1 MSDDDSELQRLQ
13 AKRLAEMQKNISSRE
28 TVEEKPKSTEEK
40 IVNPREALIK
50 QLGFRGL
57 EVLTNAE
64 SQFPNEIKMVID
76 KLYELI
82 KTGEITEIPTSGIFV
97 EVGLVPSTDYLSNL
111 VALDDYK
118 RVKIDPITQQTSV
131 PGIWAAGDCTNVLY
145 HQNNIAVGDAVK
157 AIEDLYIWL
166 KTGK

>member
-28 TVEEKPKSTEEK
+28 TAEETPESTKSTEEK
-40 IVNPREALIK
+40 IVNSRDALIK

-64 SQFPNEIKMVID
+64 SQFPNETKMVID

-82 KTGEITEIPTSGIFV
+82 KTGEITEILDGGKLLGLFRSIGLSIKMDTKINIQQDGKFV
-97 EVGLVPSTDYLSNL
+97 SLTDKLSN
-111 VALDDYK
+111 ASDEDD
-118 RVKIDPITQQTSV
+118 
-131 PGIWAAGDCTNVLY
+131 
-145 HQNNIAVGDAVK
+145 DA
-157 AIEDLYIWL
+157 
-166 KTGK
+166 

>member
-64 SQFPNEIKMVID
+64 SQFPNETKMIID

-82 KTGEITEIPTSGIFV
+82 KTGEITEVLDGGKLLGLFRSIGLNVKMDTKINIQQDGKFV
-97 EVGLVPSTDYLSNL
+97 SLTDKLSNKSNN
-111 VALDDYK
+111 DD
-118 RVKIDPITQQTSV
+118 V
-131 PGIWAAGDCTNVLY
+131 
-145 HQNNIAVGDAVK
+145 
-157 AIEDLYIWL
+157 E
-166 KTGK
+166 

>member
-64 SQFPNEIKMVID
+64 SQFPNETKMIID

-82 KTGEITEIPTSGIFV
+82 KTGEITEVLDGGKLLGLFRSIGLSVKMDTKINIQQDGKFV
-97 EVGLVPSTDYLSNL
+97 SLTDKLSNKPDN
-111 VALDDYK
+111 DD
-118 RVKIDPITQQTSV
+118 
-131 PGIWAAGDCTNVLY
+131 A
-145 HQNNIAVGDAVK
+145 
-157 AIEDLYIWL
+157 E
-166 KTGK
+166 

>member
-1 MSDDDSELQRLQ
+1 LSDDDSELQRLQ

-40 IVNPREALIK
+40 TINPRDALIK

-64 SQFPNEIKMVID
+64 SQFPNETKMIID

-82 KTGEITEIPTSGIFV
+82 KTGEITEVLDGGKLLGLFRSIGLSVRMDTKINIQQDGKFV
-97 EVGLVPSTDYLSNL
+97 SLTDKLSNKSNI
-111 VALDDYK
+111 DD
-118 RVKIDPITQQTSV
+118 V
-131 PGIWAAGDCTNVLY
+131 
-145 HQNNIAVGDAVK
+145 
-157 AIEDLYIWL
+157 E
-166 KTGK
+166 

>member
-28 TVEEKPKSTEEK
+28 TVEETSKPTEEK
-40 IVNPREALIK
+40 IVNPRDVLIK

-64 SQFPNEIKMVID
+64 SQFPNETKMIID

-82 KTGEITEIPTSGIFV
+82 KTGEITEILDGGKLLGLFRSIGLSVRMDTKINIQQDGKFV
-97 EVGLVPSTDYLSNL
+97 SLTDKLSNKS
-111 VALDDYK
+111 DD
-118 RVKIDPITQQTSV
+118 V
-131 PGIWAAGDCTNVLY
+131 
-145 HQNNIAVGDAVK
+145 
-157 AIEDLYIWL
+157 E
-166 KTGK
+166 

>member
-1 MSDDDSELQRLQ
+1 LSDDDSELQRLQ

-40 IVNPREALIK
+40 IVNPREAVIK

-64 SQFPNEIKMVID
+64 SQFPNETKMIID

-82 KTGEITEIPTSGIFV
+82 KTGEITEVLDGGKLLELFRSIGLSVRMNTKINIQQDGKFV
-97 EVGLVPSTDYLSNL
+97 SLTDKLSTKSDN
-111 VALDDYK
+111 DD
-118 RVKIDPITQQTSV
+118 
-131 PGIWAAGDCTNVLY
+131 A
-145 HQNNIAVGDAVK
+145 
-157 AIEDLYIWL
+157 E
-166 KTGK
+166 

>member
-28 TVEEKPKSTEEK
+28 TVEETLKPTEEK
-40 IVNPREALIK
+40 IVNPRDVLIK

-64 SQFPNEIKMVID
+64 SQFPNETKMIID

-82 KTGEITEIPTSGIFV
+82 KTGEITEVLDGGKLLGLFRSIGLSVRMDTKINIQQDGKFV
-97 EVGLVPSTDYLSNL
+97 SLNDKLSNKPDN
-111 VALDDYK
+111 DD
-118 RVKIDPITQQTSV
+118 
-131 PGIWAAGDCTNVLY
+131 A
-145 HQNNIAVGDAVK
+145 
-157 AIEDLYIWL
+157 E
-166 KTGK
+166 

>member
-64 SQFPNEIKMVID
+64 SQFPNETKMIID

-82 KTGEITEIPTSGIFV
+82 KTGEITEVLDGGKLLGLFRSIGLSVRMDTKINIQQDGKFV
-97 EVGLVPSTDYLSNL
+97 SLTDKLSTKSDN
-111 VALDDYK
+111 DD
-118 RVKIDPITQQTSV
+118 
-131 PGIWAAGDCTNVLY
+131 A
-145 HQNNIAVGDAVK
+145 
-157 AIEDLYIWL
+157 E
-166 KTGK
+166 

>member
-1 MSDDDSELQRLQ
+1 LSDDDSELQRLQ

-64 SQFPNEIKMVID
+64 SQFPNETKMIID

-82 KTGEITEIPTSGIFV
+82 KTGEITEILDGGKLLGLFRSIGLNVKMDTKINIQQDGKFV
-97 EVGLVPSTDYLSNL
+97 SLTDKLSNKSDN
-111 VALDDYK
+111 DD
-118 RVKIDPITQQTSV
+118 V
-131 PGIWAAGDCTNVLY
+131 
-145 HQNNIAVGDAVK
+145 
-157 AIEDLYIWL
+157 E
-166 KTGK
+166 

>member
-28 TVEEKPKSTEEK
+28 TVDEKPKSTEEK
-40 IVNPREALIK
+40 TVNPREALIK

-64 SQFPNEIKMVID
+64 SQFPNETKMIID

-82 KTGEITEIPTSGIFV
+82 KTGEITEVLDGGKLLGLFRSIGLSVRMDTKINIQQDGKFV
-97 EVGLVPSTDYLSNL
+97 SLTDKLSTKSDN
-111 VALDDYK
+111 DD
-118 RVKIDPITQQTSV
+118 
-131 PGIWAAGDCTNVLY
+131 A
-145 HQNNIAVGDAVK
+145 
-157 AIEDLYIWL
+157 E
-166 KTGK
+166 

>member
-13 AKRLAEMQKNISSRE
+13 AKRLAEMQKNISSKE

-64 SQFPNEIKMVID
+64 SQFPNETKMIID

-82 KTGEITEIPTSGIFV
+82 KTGEITEILDGGKLLGLFRSIGLSVKMDTKINIQQDGKFV
-97 EVGLVPSTDYLSNL
+97 SLTDKLSNKSNN
-111 VALDDYK
+111 DD
-118 RVKIDPITQQTSV
+118 V
-131 PGIWAAGDCTNVLY
+131 
-145 HQNNIAVGDAVK
+145 
-157 AIEDLYIWL
+157 E
-166 KTGK
+166 